1 MESNGCGDYDEL
13 VQELKSLK
21 DSKRDIEARI
31 SVLETQLKNN
41 KLNDEKVTSDCCS
54 NNFGE
59 HGLTA
64 DSIYRYSRQLLL
76 PSFGVQAQSNL
87 LKSSILV
94 IGAGGLGSPALLY
107 LAACGVGR
115 LGMVDHDVVEL
126 NNLHRQIIH
135 GEAYIGRSK
144 VESAAAACRSINSTI
159 EVVEHREALRTS
171 NALEIV
177 SKYDIVID
185 ATDNAPSRYLISDC
199 CVLLGKPLVSGA
211 ALGLEGQLA
220 VYNYKGGPCYRC
232 LFPTPPPTTACQRC
246 SDSGVL
252 GVVPGVIG
260 CLQALEAIK
269 VASLVGEPLS
279 ERMLLFDALSA
290 RIRIVKIRGR
300 SSQCEAC
307 GENATL
313 TQDNFQQFDY
323 ENFTQSPLSAPYWDY
338 ALSISI
344 NLNDRKIM
352 ESNGCGDYDELV
364 KELKSLKDSKR
375 DIEARISVIETQL
388 KNNKLNEKVTSDC
401 CSNNFGEHGL
411 TADSIYR
418 YSRQLLLP
426 SFGVQAQSNLLKSSI
441 LVIGAGGLGSP
452 ALLYLAACGVGRLGM
467 VDHDVVELNNLHR
480 QIIHGEAY
488 IGRSKVESA
497 AAACRSINSTI
508 EVVEHREALRTS
520 NALEIVSKYDIV
532 IDATDNAPSRYLI
545 SDCCV
550 LLGKPLVSGAALGL
564 EGQLAVYNYKGGPCY
579 RCLFPTPPPTT
590 ACQRCSDSGVLGVV
604 PGVIGCLQALEA
616 IKVASLV
623 GEPLSERMLLFDA
636 LSARIRIVKI
646 RGRSSQ
652 CEACGENATLTQD
665 NFQQF
670 DYENF
675 TQSPLSAAPLK
686 LKLLTPD
693 SRISS
698 KEYSEVV
705 EKGEPHILIDVRPSH
720 HYKIV
725 SLPNSLN
732 VPLASLEGRLPEIS
746 SALDSTK
753 ANGVHDGS
761 DARLYVVCR
770 RGNDSQR
777 AVDLLHKAGFT
788 SAKDI
793 VGGLESWA
801 HDVDQRFPTY

>member
-1 MESNGCGDYDEL
+1 
-13 VQELKSLK
+13 K
-21 DSKRDIEARI
+21 
-31 SVLETQLKNN
+31 
-41 KLNDEKVTSDCCS
+41 
-54 NNFGE
+54 
-59 HGLTA
+59 
-64 DSIYRYSRQLLL
+64 
-76 PSFGVQAQSNL
+76 
-87 LKSSILV
+87 
-94 IGAGGLGSPALLY
+94 
-107 LAACGVGR
+107 

-171 NALEIV
+171 NAMEIV

-313 TQDNFQQFDY
+313 TQDNF
-323 ENFTQSPLSAPYWDY
+323 
-338 ALSISI
+338 
-344 NLNDRKIM
+344 K
-352 ESNGCGDYDELV
+352 
-364 KELKSLKDSKR
+364 
-375 DIEARISVIETQL
+375 
-388 KNNKLNEKVTSDC
+388 
-401 CSNNFGEHGL
+401 
-411 TADSIYR
+411 
-418 YSRQLLLP
+418 
-426 SFGVQAQSNLLKSSI
+426 
-441 LVIGAGGLGSP
+441 
-452 ALLYLAACGVGRLGM
+452 
-467 VDHDVVELNNLHR
+467 
-480 QIIHGEAY
+480 
-488 IGRSKVESA
+488 
-497 AAACRSINSTI
+497 
-508 EVVEHREALRTS
+508 
-520 NALEIVSKYDIV
+520 
-532 IDATDNAPSRYLI
+532 
-545 SDCCV
+545 
-550 LLGKPLVSGAALGL
+550 
-564 EGQLAVYNYKGGPCY
+564 
-579 RCLFPTPPPTT
+579 
-590 ACQRCSDSGVLGVV
+590 
-604 PGVIGCLQALEA
+604 
-616 IKVASLV
+616 
-623 GEPLSERMLLFDA
+623 
-636 LSARIRIVKI
+636 
-646 RGRSSQ
+646 
-652 CEACGENATLTQD
+652 
-665 NFQQF
+665 QF

-698 KEYSEVV
+698 KEYNEVV
-705 EKGEPHILIDVRPSH
+705 KQGEPHVLIDVRPSH

-725 SLPNSLN
+725 SLPKSMN

-746 SALDSTK
+746 SALNSVK
-753 ANGVHDGS
+753 ESVRDGS

-801 HDVDQRFPTY
+801 HDVDQRFPTYYVVKSEKSERLSEEAKRSALKHFDSKEARLGLTTIQASASGVNEPRHYTRRNASAFTGRTSTSRTLYDESNQDLVDEDDIVDLGNDDDYSD